1 MLNNVV
7 YGGFGGHCDLF
18 NYTGM
23 VIGVNTKSAKV
34 VAAFAMESGP
44 SANHGSYSVN
54 GGGGE
59 AGIWMSGMGLAS
71 DGNRLFAVTVCTVLG
86 YVRLCA

>member
-1 MLNNVV
+1 LTILNNVV

-23 VIGVNTKSAKV
+23 VIGVNTQTARV
-34 VAAFAMESGP
+34 VSAFAMESGAFAKHDP
-44 SANHGSYSVN
+44 YNVN

-71 DGNRLFAVTVCTVLG
+71 DGNRLFAVTV
-86 YVRLCA
+86 